1 MNEAKVQ
8 REAALPLYH
17 QIFAALRDEILSGA
31 LPFGA
36 SLPTEFE
43 ISDRF
48 GVSRITARRAMQELT
63 DSGLVERRRR
73 VGTRVI
79 HRSKPA
85 GSGDDRD
92 RTIDTLIAFGRETE
106 AKLIE
111 HGRVP
116 ASVEAATALE
126 LEPGTELVRA
136 LRMRSVGGEPLGMIE
151 SLLPADAADLVSAER
166 LMQAPLLEI
175 LKAGGQPI
183 VAGQQVISAVGAGL
197 GLAGQL
203 GLEPQAPVLRI
214 ERVLRTIGDK
224 PIART
229 VALYRGDRYRLALDL
244 EAVPHPLVTG

>member
-1 MNEAKVQ
+1 MHEAKVQ
-8 REAALPLYH
+8 RESALPLYH

-63 DSGLVERRRR
+63 ESGLVERRRR

-79 HRSKPA
+79 HKAKSI

-92 RTIDTLIAFGRETE
+92 RTIDTLIAFGRETVV
-106 AKLIE
+106 KLIE
-111 HGRVP
+111 YGRVP
-116 ASVEAATALE
+116 ASVEVAAALE
-126 LEPGTELVRA
+126 LEPGTEIVRA
-136 LRMRSVGGEPLGMIE
+136 LRLRSVGSEPLGMIE
-151 SLLPADAADLVSAER
+151 SVLPLEAAELVSAER
-166 LMQAPLLEI
+166 LSQAPLLEI
-175 LKAGGQPI
+175 LRASGQPI
-183 VAGQQVISAVGAGL
+183 VAGQQVISSVGAGL
-197 GLAGQL
+197 ALAGQL
-203 GLEPQAPVLRI
+203 GLEPQAPVLRV
-214 ERVLRTIGDK
+214 ERLLRTVGDK

-229 VALYRGDRYRLALDL
+229 VAQYRGDRYRLALDL

>member
-17 QIFAALRDEILSGA
+17 QIFAALRHEILSGA

-48 GVSRITARRAMQELT
+48 GVSRITARRAMLELT
-63 DSGLVERRRR
+63 ESGLVERRRR

-79 HRSKPA
+79 HKGKSA
-85 GSGDDRD
+85 GGDDRD
-92 RTIDTLIAFGRETE
+92 RTIDTLIAFGRETVVQ
-106 AKLIE
+106 LIE
-111 HGRVP
+111 YGRVP
-116 ASVEAATALE
+116 ASVEVAAALE
-126 LEPGTELVRA
+126 VEPGTEIVRA
-136 LRMRSVGGEPLGMIE
+136 LRLRSVGSEPLGVIE
-151 SLLPADAADLVSAER
+151 SVLPVEAAELVSAER
-166 LMQAPLLEI
+166 LTQAPLLEI
-175 LKAGGQPI
+175 LKESGQPI
-183 VAGQQVISAVGAGL
+183 VAGQQVISSVGAGL

-214 ERVLRTIGDK
+214 ERVLRTVGNR

-229 VALYRGDRYRLALDL
+229 VAQYRGDRYRLALDL